1 MVSYQLSVKA
11 DAAQLAGRCREMSH
25 REEIVDQ
32 FTRQAAQFAASPT
45 ARSED
50 ILERMVR
57 LARPEASHRALDVAC
72 GPGLLVCGMARRVR
86 HATGIDLTPAML
98 EQARK
103 TQQARGIGNV
113 SWDQGDV
120 SAMPYADETFDIV
133 TCRFAFH
140 HFPDPLP
147 VLREMRRV
155 CRAGGRM
162 VVADSAPAAE
172 KAAAF
177 NAMEKMRDPS
187 HTRALPVEAMAALF
201 VEAGLPEPLVERT
214 RLALDL
220 DEFLSRS
227 YPREG
232 DEARIRAMF
241 ESALEEDVMDVLP
254 RRDGAKIFF
263 SVPVA
268 IVAAQVPHG

>member
-1 MVSYQLSVKA
+1 
-11 DAAQLAGRCREMSH
+11 MSH
-25 REEIVDQ
+25 SEEIVDQ
-32 FTRQAAQFAASPT
+32 FTWQAAQFAASPT

-50 ILERMVR
+50 ILERVVR
-57 LARPEASHRALDVAC
+57 LARPEGSDRALDVAC
-72 GPGLLVCGMARRVR
+72 GPGLLVCGMARHVG

-98 EQARK
+98 EQARR
-103 TQQARGIGNV
+103 TQQAQGVDNV

-120 SAMPYADETFDIV
+120 AAMPYADGTFDIV

-140 HFPDPLP
+140 HFSDPLP

-155 CRAGGRM
+155 SRVGGRI
-162 VVADSAPAAE
+162 VVADSAPE
-172 KAAAF
+172 QGKAAAF

-187 HTRALPVEAMAALF
+187 HTRALAVEDLTALF
-201 VEAGLPEPLVERT
+201 ASSGLVDVRVERT

-220 DEFLSRS
+220 DEFLGRS

-241 ESALEEDVMDVLP
+241 ASAIEDDAMDVLP
-254 RRDGAKIFF
+254 RRDGGKIFF

-268 IVAAQVPHG
+268 IVAAQVPHE

>member
-1 MVSYQLSVKA
+1 
-11 DAAQLAGRCREMSH
+11 MSH
-25 REEIVDQ
+25 RDEIVEQ

-50 ILERMVR
+50 ILERIVR
-57 LARPEASHRALDVAC
+57 LARPEPSDGSLDVAC
-72 GPGLLVCGMARRVR
+72 GPGLLVCEMARRVR

-98 EQARK
+98 GQARR
-103 TQQARGIGNV
+103 TQQAQGVSNV

-120 SAMPYADETFDIV
+120 SAMPYADEKFDIV

-140 HFPDPLP
+140 HFPDPP
-147 VLREMRRV
+147 AVLREMRRV
-155 CRAGGRM
+155 CKAGGRI
-162 VVADSAPAAE
+162 VVADSAPSRE

-187 HTRALPVEAMAALF
+187 HTRALAVEEMMALF
-201 VEAGLPEPLVERT
+201 AQVGLTEPQVERT

-220 DEFLSRS
+220 DEFLGRS
-227 YPREG
+227 YPHEG

-241 ESALEEDVMDVLP
+241 EGALEDDAMDVEP
-254 RRDGAKIFF
+254 RREGEKIFF

-268 IVAAQVPHG
+268 IVAAQVPHE

>member
-1 MVSYQLSVKA
+1 MKHS
-11 DAAQLAGRCREMSH
+11 
-25 REEIVDQ
+25 EEIVDQ

-50 ILERMVR
+50 ILERIVR
-57 LARPEASHRALDVAC
+57 LARPTATDTALDVAC
-72 GPGLLVCGMARRVR
+72 GPGLLACGMAKHVR

-103 TQQARGIGNV
+103 TQQARGLDNV

-120 SAMPYADETFDIV
+120 TALPYADGAFDIV

-140 HFPDPLP
+140 HFPEPLP
-147 VLREMRRV
+147 VLREMHRV
-155 CRAGGRM
+155 CRAGGQV
-162 VVADSAPAAE
+162 VVADSAPSRL
-172 KAAAF
+172 KADAF

-187 HTRALPVEAMAALF
+187 HTRALPAEEMCELF
-201 VEAGLPEPLVERT
+201 VAAGLPQPVVEET

-241 ESALEEDVMDVLP
+241 ERALTDDAMDVEP
-254 RRDGAKIFF
+254 HRGGAKIFF

-268 IVAAQVPHG
+268 IVGAQVPHAV

>member
-1 MVSYQLSVKA
+1 MKHS
-11 DAAQLAGRCREMSH
+11 
-25 REEIVDQ
+25 EEIVDQ

-50 ILERMVR
+50 ILERIVR
-57 LARPEASHRALDVAC
+57 AARPQPSDTALDVAC
-72 GPGLLVCGMARRVR
+72 GPGTLACGVAKYVR
-86 HATGIDLTPAML
+86 HVTGIDLTPAML
-98 EQARK
+98 DQARK
-103 TQQARGIGNV
+103 TQAAHGLTNL

-120 SAMPYADETFDIV
+120 SALPYQSGQFDIV

-140 HFPDPLP
+140 HFPDALP

-155 CRAGGRM
+155 CRARGRV
-162 VVADSAPAAE
+162 VVADSSPGAGKE
-172 KAAAF
+172 EAF
-177 NAMEKMRDPS
+177 NAMERLRDPS
-187 HTRALPVEAMAALF
+187 HTRALPPEEIAALF
-201 VEAGLPEPLVERT
+201 VAAGLLAPQIDRT

-220 DEFLSRS
+220 NEFLSRS

-241 ESALEEDVMDVLP
+241 DAALLGDAMDVEP
-254 RRDGAKIFF
+254 YREAGKIHF

-268 IVAAQVPHG
+268 IVSAEVPPSV